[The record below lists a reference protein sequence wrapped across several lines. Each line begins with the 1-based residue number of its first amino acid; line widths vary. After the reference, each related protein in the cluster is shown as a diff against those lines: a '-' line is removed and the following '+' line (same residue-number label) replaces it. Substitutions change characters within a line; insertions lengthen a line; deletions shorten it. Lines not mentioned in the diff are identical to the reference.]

1 MMRHDGGPDDGVPAQ
16 YDGSRHGRRTETPP
30 NRRAGRTVPRI
41 AAPRPARGRPWMR
54 HLDGRVEEEG
64 GRGLPPAGLY
74 LPGFTYR
81 ALPAG
86 PSFAHAPPSPD
97 SIPPPPSVP
106 PTPRDRVRHQGRP
119 SGPVLGPDRTGICT
133 TRIRPARRTPACPP
147 LSKPLLTST
156 SRMRAC
162 AAGGRTAAALRRQ
175 NRTVLSRGLSPARR
189 PVLISE
195 RPS

>member
-1 MMRHDGGPDDGVPAQ
+1 MMRHDGGPARPTHRDTTEPTGRTNGTANCGAETGAGPPLDAPP
-16 YDGSRHGRRTETPP
+16 RRTC
-30 NRRAGRTVPRI
+30 
-41 AAPRPARGRPWMR
+41 RG
-54 HLDGRVEEEG
+54 GG
-64 GRGLPPAGLY
+64 GRGLPPAGLSCRTLPDELY
-74 LPGFTYR
+74 LT
-81 ALPAG
+81 
-86 PSFAHAPPSPD
+86 SFACRTFVRTRSALSRQHPSTAI
-97 SIPPPPSVP
+97 SP

-162 AAGGRTAAALRRQ
+162 TAGGRTAAALRQQ
-175 NRTVLSRGLSPARR
+175 NRTVLSRGLSPAHRS
-189 PVLISE
+189 VLISE